1 MFEKTLYLVR
11 HAQPDTPAGEQ
22 LCLGQ
27 TLDLPLSASGLS
39 QARALGRFFCGL
51 GVEAVYTSPLLRARQ
66 TAACIAGDAAAP
78 RVLDS
83 LIELS
88 GGEWDGLSFDLIRAR
103 YPEYFGPSP
112 RRSCPPG
119 GERDAQGLA
128 RARAAL
134 AYVAQ
139 RTDRCA
145 VMVAHAGLNRL
156 LLCALLGRPLD
167 EKKRIPQGYAAVN
180 TLRYVEGAWH
190 VLQVDGGPARPSEPA
205 AEGVPGP
212 AGGGEARE

>member
-1 MFEKTLYLVR
+1 MSEKLIYLVR

-27 TLDLPLSASGLS
+27 SLDLPLSAHGLS
-39 QARALGRFFCGL
+39 QARALGRFFAGR

-78 RVLDS
+78 CVLSD
-83 LIELS
+83 LIELH

-103 YPEYFGPSP
+103 YPEYFGPTP

-119 GERDAQGLA
+119 GETDEQGLA

-134 AYVAQ
+134 DHVAQ
-139 RTDRCA
+139 RTGRCA

-156 LLCALLGRPLD
+156 LLCALLGRPLC

-180 TLRYVEGAWH
+180 LLQYAHGAWR
-190 VLQVDGGPARPSEPA
+190 VLQVDGGPARL
-205 AEGVPGP
+205 AEGVSRP
-212 AGGGEARE
+212 AGGGKTRQ